1 MCKDYYYNLQ
11 GGRKTSLPAGLTF
24 GILNNIGIK
33 LVMSLVPKIKLHSRV
48 TELRFTVFLIFMITS
63 FDMGP
68 FMIIKPTK
76 LVQLILNESDTGF

>member
-48 TELRFTVFLIFMITS
+48 TELRFTVFLIFMITA
-63 FDMGP
+63 FNMGP
-68 FMIIKPTK
+68 FMII
-76 LVQLILNESDTGF
+76 